1 MRRPSFLPSP
11 THTRHYSASDVPTE
25 VLDEHPEIEELFAL
39 LSQLLNDEKTQ
50 ELYARVDVDGEDY
63 TTVSLDFLQ
72 EENLIAD

>member
-11 THTRHYSASDVPTE
+11 THTRHHSASDVPTE
-25 VLDEHPEIEELFAL
+25 VLDEHPEIEEFFAL
-39 LSQLLNDEKTQ
+39 LSQLLTGEKMQ
-50 ELYARVDVDGEDY
+50 ELNARVGVDGEDY

>member
-1 MRRPSFLPSP
+1 M
-11 THTRHYSASDVPTE
+11 
-25 VLDEHPEIEELFAL
+25 DEHPEIEELFAL